1 MAAAATEEYPD
12 HMPALPNRRIWLQRT
27 SIGLTTSL
35 FALEAF
41 SHPGTEP
48 SSPVRIAALS
58 SPDRTARLRI
68 HLSHPLDSQPRA
80 GCIRIRPQGDSEWLS
95 LAPLL
100 NRNTGLSRRA
110 HELGWHVLTGRNEIK
125 LPKGVLEYEA
135 FADINSAIVRGTI
148 DPKKNNT
155 LKLQPRN
162 LFEPEDLW
170 MVPGNTHLHLRKM
183 TRPEVNR
190 YLTDIPRADGLKVV
204 FVSYLERATQT
215 KTYISNDYTATDLT
229 ALDQPGL
236 RFGNGEEYRHNF
248 GPGAEGYGHVM
259 LLDIA
264 KRILPASVGPGITL
278 AGDDSTPLQP
288 GIRMAREDGATVIWC
303 HNTFGYEDIP
313 NWINGHVDAQNIFDG
328 GNRGSYEDSYYRYL
342 NLGMTVPFSTGTDW
356 FMYDFARTYV
366 PLRPN
371 HDRSPQAWLNM
382 LKRGRSIITNGTW
395 LDLNINESDPG
406 ETLDYDQPT
415 TLPIKAHAIG
425 RNDFGRAEL
434 IRNGVVVAGADSK
447 RVGDHFEATFK
458 VTHDV
463 KEPEWW
469 SLRIAHPNT
478 GRNELNQPLFAHTS
492 PIYIDYQGKR
502 VFDRKTAQSL
512 IEEMEESMK
521 QIRRFGKFGNIDGQ
535 QNVLAIYQRA
545 IKQLR
550 TRQRSAQ

>member
-1 MAAAATEEYPD
+1 MSSS
-12 HMPALPNRRIWLQRT
+12 PNRRNWLRRT
-27 SIGLTTSL
+27 ATGLAASVV
-35 FALEAF
+35 APKAF

-48 SSPVRIAALS
+48 SASVQVAALQIT
-58 SPDRTARLRI
+58 DRPALLKI
-68 HLSHPLDSQPRA
+68 HLNQPNDSQPRA
-80 GCIRIRPQGDSEWLS
+80 GCIRIRQQGEPNWLS

-100 NRNTGLSRRA
+100 NRNIGLSRRA
-110 HELGWHVLTGRNEIK
+110 RALGWHVLTGRNEIN
-125 LPKGVLEYEA
+125 LPAGVFEYEA
-135 FADINSAIVRGTI
+135 FADINSAVLRGAI
-148 DPKKNNT
+148 DPAKSNI
-155 LKLQPRN
+155 LKLEPRN

-190 YLTDIPRADGLKVV
+190 YLTEIPRADGLKVV

-215 KTYISNDYTATDLT
+215 KTYISNDYTAADLT

-236 RFGNGEEYRHNF
+236 HFGNGEEYRHNF

-278 AGDDSTPLQP
+278 TGDDSTPLQP
-288 GIRMAREDGATVIWC
+288 GIRMARNDGATVIWC

-313 NWINGHVDAQNIFDG
+313 NWISGHVDAQNIFDG
-328 GNRGSYEDSYYRYL
+328 GNRGSYADSYYRYL

-371 HDRSPQAWLNM
+371 GDRSPQAWLNM

-406 ETLDYDQPT
+406 ETLAYNRPT
-415 TLPIKAHAIG
+415 TLPIKAHAVG

-434 IRNGVVVAGADSK
+434 IRNGVVVAGADSR
-447 RVGDHFEATFK
+447 RVRDHFEATFE
-458 VTHDV
+458 VMHDV

-469 SLRIAHPNT
+469 ALRIAHPNT
-478 GRNELNQPLFAHTS
+478 GRNELDQPLFAHTS
-492 PIYIDYQGKR
+492 PIYIDYQGER
-502 VFDRKTAQSL
+502 VFDSKTAQSL
-512 IEEMEESMK
+512 IDEMEQSMK
-521 QIRRFGKFGNIDGQ
+521 QIRRFGIFGTIDDQ
-535 QNVLAIYQRA
+535 QDVLAIYQRA
-545 IKQLR
+545 IKQLIDR
-550 TRQRSAQ
+550 L

>member
-1 MAAAATEEYPD
+1 
-12 HMPALPNRRIWLQRT
+12 MPFSPNRRSWLHRT
-27 SIGLTTSL
+27 ATGLVASL
-35 FALEAF
+35 VAPNAF

-48 SSPVRIAALS
+48 SGPVRVATLQSIDRPTLLEVHLNH
-58 SPDRTARLRI
+58 PD
-68 HLSHPLDSQPRA
+68 DSQPRA
-80 GCIRIRPQGDSEWLS
+80 GCIRIRLQGESNWLS

-100 NRNTGLSRRA
+100 NRNIGLSRRA
-110 HELGWHVLTGRNEIK
+110 RELGWHVLTGRDEIK
-125 LPKGVLEYEA
+125 LPKGVLQYEA

-148 DPKKNNT
+148 DTKKNNT

-190 YLTDIPRADGLKVV
+190 YLTEIPRADGLQVV

-215 KTYISNDYTATDLT
+215 KTYISNDYTTADLS

-264 KRILPASVGPGITL
+264 RRIQPASVGPGITL
-278 AGDDSTPLQP
+278 EGDDSTPLQP
-288 GIRMAREDGATVIWC
+288 GIRMARKDGATVIWC

-342 NLGMTVPFSTGTDW
+342 NLGLTVPFSTGTDW

-366 PLRPN
+366 PLRP
-371 HDRSPQAWLNM
+371 HSDRSPQAWLHM
-382 LKRGRSIITNGTW
+382 IKRGRSTITNGTW

-406 ETLDYDQPT
+406 ETLNFDRSGT
-415 TLPIKAHAIG
+415 VPIKAQAIG

-458 VTHDV
+458 VMHDV

-469 SLRIAHPNT
+469 ALRIAHPNT

-492 PIYIDYQGKR
+492 PIYLDYQGKR
-502 VFDRKTAQSL
+502 VFDPKTALSL
-512 IEEMEESMK
+512 IDEMEQSMK
-521 QIRRFGKFGNIDGQ
+521 QIRRFGKFAETTGQ
-535 QNVLAIYQRA
+535 QNVLAIYQSA
-545 IKQLR
+545 IKQLSER
-550 TRQRSAQ
+550 L